1 STMIPRSSDMRK
13 MSNRESRRDSSRR
26 RYSYTNTHN
35 RRRNSS
41 TPCHDNMERGSMSF
55 RERDERSASPKATRC
70 SSPNLKLRYAQASRC
85 ASRSASTNKNFSIA
99 SPNGDVTPFCAA
111 TPSSST
117 GRSIAD
123 APEIDFTDRTQGSQ
137 VAPPV
142 KPKDFRV
149 PLTCFFWY
157 HTGSCKKPDNKC
169 FYAHYHTGTVAE
181 PPISFGGKAMGGT
194 RAKSM
199 LGSINQREEE
209 LSIRSAEIHDGEQR
223 ILAAQADLEERL
235 NAVAAREQR
244 VQQREEA
251 IQQHEQA
258 IQQREQALQ
267 DHDQAITTREQTNH
281 SREEAF
287 AAFEEGMLRQL
298 ESNYTTIIS
307 TVAQMRRAVGN
318 AQGILTNRRQ
328 QVRYHENF
336 GNGVQ
341 GAHGQGR
348 YGGSIAIDGAMGALG
363 GLDQMLAQGEITL
376 HAQIH
381 NAIQRQ

>member
-1 STMIPRSSDMRK
+1 
-13 MSNRESRRDSSRR
+13 
-26 RYSYTNTHN
+26 
-35 RRRNSS
+35 
-41 TPCHDNMERGSMSF
+41 
-55 RERDERSASPKATRC
+55 
-70 SSPNLKLRYAQASRC
+70 
-85 ASRSASTNKNFSIA
+85 
-99 SPNGDVTPFCAA
+99 
-111 TPSSST
+111 
-117 GRSIAD
+117 
-123 APEIDFTDRTQGSQ
+123 
-137 VAPPV
+137 
-142 KPKDFRV
+142 
-149 PLTCFFWY
+149 
-157 HTGSCKKPDNKC
+157 
-169 FYAHYHTGTVAE
+169 
-181 PPISFGGKAMGGT
+181 
-194 RAKSM
+194 M

-287 AAFEEGMLRQL
+287 AAFEEGMLRRL

-307 TVAQMRRAVGN
+307 TVSQMRRAVGN

-328 QVRYHENF
+328 QVLYHENF

-341 GAHGQGR
+341 GAHGQGKLCFVR
-348 YGGSIAIDGAMGALG
+348 VG
-363 GLDQMLAQGEITL
+363 
-376 HAQIH
+376 
-381 NAIQRQ
+381 R